1 MATTFIL
8 GAGFSIP
15 AKFPS
20 GHSLNEK
27 FFKNLENNILKF
39 SNGLWTWNEYD
50 HSTAQNGRLNLDHLN
65 ISLLLSELIEY
76 FQKLTFLPFDY
87 EEFYDWIHREYDDAL
102 IKQCCYE
109 VNKRLESRKSPDY
122 SGHLFQ
128 NPGLNEYRKIQD
140 CYSYL
145 IADLLGRGYKRKEN
159 ANQYSQF
166 IDSITKDAETNIFTL
181 NHDSLLE
188 DLMTKDKLRYSD
200 GFSTI
205 NSRII
210 NSENEK
216 MPVFTN
222 EYQNGIKLHKLHGSV
237 DYYLFSAM
245 KPSNNGIYYYTG
257 DYWFFKPEKY
267 WDIQTCKL
275 IDQDYREVLQAVNPD
290 IKPQFLTGKSKLGII
305 NDHLIYKHLYS
316 NLQNS
321 LLTTNK
327 LIIIGYSYRDT
338 HINKLIK
345 ECLDINSCEIVNVN
359 PHVSFPFRR
368 NFSQD
373 GITQLGLMSEL

>member
-15 AKFPS
+15 AEFPS

-27 FFKNLENNILKF
+27 FFKKLENNILKF
-39 SNGLWTWNEYD
+39 SDGRWTWNEYD
-50 HSTAQNGRLNLDHLN
+50 PSAARNGRLNLDHLN
-65 ISLLLSELIEY
+65 ISFLLSELIEY
-76 FQKLTFLPFDY
+76 FQKSTFLPFDY
-87 EEFYDWIHREYDDAL
+87 EEFFDWIHKDYDDAI

-109 VNKRLESRKSPDY
+109 VNERLNSRKSPSY

-145 IADLLGRGYKRKEN
+145 IADLLGRDYKKEESV
-159 ANQYSQF
+159 NQYSQF
-166 IDSITKDAETNIFTL
+166 IDSIKKDAETNIFTL

-188 DLMTKDKLRYSD
+188 FLMTKNNLRYSD

-205 NSRII
+205 NSRIV

-222 EYQNGIKLHKLHGSV
+222 EYQNGIKLFKLHGSIN
-237 DYYLFSAM
+237 YYLFSAM
-245 KPSNNGIYYYTG
+245 KPSENGIYYYTG
-257 DYWFFKPEKY
+257 DYWFFKPKKY
-267 WDIQTCKL
+267 WDLQTCKL
-275 IDQDYREVLQAVNPD
+275 IGQDNGEVLQVVNPD
-290 IKPQFLTGKSKLGII
+290 IKPQFLTGKSKLEII
-305 NDHLIYKHLYS
+305 NNHLIYKELYDS
-316 NLQNS
+316 LQKS

-338 HINKLIK
+338 HVNKLIK
-345 ECLDINSCEIVNVN
+345 EFLDVNSCEIVNVN
-359 PHVSFPFRR
+359 PYVSFPFRR
-368 NFSQD
+368 NFSQE
-373 GITQLGLMSEL
+373 GITQLKSMLEL